1 MKARKQSRDNEHWRA
16 WVAHTRNNANFS
28 QKAIDM
34 TTNYARN
41 VDTSEIRF
49 FDNETKMHFQG
60 VDLERWAFF
69 DLPRG
74 ANASTF
80 RGRLIGESSDLRA
93 ERLGQP
99 VVKSFGELS

>member
-1 MKARKQSRDNEHWRA
+1 
-16 WVAHTRNNANFS
+16 
-28 QKAIDM
+28 M

-41 VDTSEIRF
+41 VDTNEYKF
-49 FDNETKMHFQG
+49 FEGDSRIISGEG
-60 VDLERWAFF
+60 LERWAFF
-69 DLPRG
+69 ELPRG
-74 ANASTF
+74 ANAATF

>member
-1 MKARKQSRDNEHWRA
+1 
-16 WVAHTRNNANFS
+16 
-28 QKAIDM
+28 M

-49 FDNETKMHFQG
+49 FDTWTTAPFPPSE
-60 VDLERWAFF
+60 LERWAFF
-69 DLPRG
+69 ELPRG
-74 ANASTF
+74 ANAATF

-99 VVKSFGELS
+99 VVKSFGERS

>member
-1 MKARKQSRDNEHWRA
+1 
-16 WVAHTRNNANFS
+16 
-28 QKAIDM
+28 M

-41 VDTSEIRF
+41 VDTSEVF
-49 FDNETKMHFQG
+49 FFSGGTHSDYIPNNQ
-60 VDLERWAFF
+60 LERWAFF
-69 DLPRG
+69 ELPRG
-74 ANASTF
+74 ANAATF